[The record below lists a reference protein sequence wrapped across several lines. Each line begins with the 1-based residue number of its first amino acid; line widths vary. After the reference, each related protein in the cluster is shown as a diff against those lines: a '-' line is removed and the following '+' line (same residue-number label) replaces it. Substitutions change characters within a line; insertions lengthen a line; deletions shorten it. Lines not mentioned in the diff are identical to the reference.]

1 MAFRPGTKLPKSADE
16 IDGTLKSAILL
27 LLLDADSAGK
37 LLKEMPTEVVE
48 EVTRALRS

>member
-27 LLLDADSAGK
+27 LLLDASHGK
-37 LLKEMPTEVVE
+37 TN
-48 EVTRALRS
+48 TSCS